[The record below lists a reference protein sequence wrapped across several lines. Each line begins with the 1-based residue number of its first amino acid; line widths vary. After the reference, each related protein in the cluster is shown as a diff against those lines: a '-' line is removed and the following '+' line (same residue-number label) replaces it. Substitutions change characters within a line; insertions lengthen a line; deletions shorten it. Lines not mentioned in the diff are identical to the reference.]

1 MVSSW
6 LLRNSKT
13 VRLVAL
19 CGTVFIVLASG
30 FITGMK
36 LEEETR

>member
-1 MVSSW
+1 MVSNW

-13 VRLVAL
+13 FRLVAL

-30 FITGMK
+30 FVTGMK
-36 LEEETR
+36 LEEGSR